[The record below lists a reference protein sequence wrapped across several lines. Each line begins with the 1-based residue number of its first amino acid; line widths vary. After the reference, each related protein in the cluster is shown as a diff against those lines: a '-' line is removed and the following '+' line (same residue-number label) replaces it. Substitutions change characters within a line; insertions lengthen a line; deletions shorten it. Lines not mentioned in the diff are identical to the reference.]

1 MTPEQVDKYARMAK
15 SCRCCR
21 RKFVESFCQ
30 QCNGIK
36 TASLLSTLKLCEEA
50 IEKAAEFIRNEYGKA
65 CVMSLRAALTAARKA
80 RGE

>member
-50 IEKAAEFIRNEYGKA
+50 AQ
-65 CVMSLRAALTAARKA
+65 S
-80 RGE
+80 